1 MDKDEVQLLLDQAR
15 ITLNKGR
22 FKEANK
28 FLDKILGAESHN
40 DQALNLKGLVLFKE
54 DRYAEAVGI
63 FRTLLSMF
71 PSEPTLLTNL
81 GLALL
86 KSEQYVEAEGEL
98 RRALDLGGN
107 AEKIN
112 NYLGLVMSG
121 LGRYK
126 EAQQHFDHAG
136 SKKMADQMLA
146 LMGAADPA
154 PAKSAAAKPA
164 PAPVAPPPPPAPPK
178 AAPASKPAPAAPT
191 KVILAEP
198 DESDAAADDV
208 ALALEASSTTV
219 PPPAP
224 KVKAPAPAPAPV
236 AEPDDDDSIIE
247 GDARASAPLPG
258 LQNLGNKDVLSVA
271 LHALQERFSSV
282 VETSNFGENLQKLS
296 EILSVRKKPDDEL
309 EFPMPSVARVNV
321 GPDPVYA
328 RSSLIVSA
336 TGGLTSAQQNKK
348 YKGRELSTPFGS
360 AEDPIQRVEGKG
372 LIVLE
377 CGQGHRFHT
386 IPIEE
391 ELIYLVEGAVAAFM
405 GEIRFDNG
413 RLPADDGYDLDLVQF
428 RGSGRILV
436 VSQKRLLAVPVAAN
450 DVSLFRYEQVLGW
463 FGNTVPTLAT
473 TRAPFANTTPKL
485 VSFKGEGVVLMS
497 VNTPQ

>member
-28 FLDKILGAESHN
+28 FLDKILAAEPNN

-71 PSEPTLLTNL
+71 NNEPTLLTNL

-86 KSEQYVEAEGEL
+86 KSEQYVEAEVEL
-98 RRALDLGGN
+98 RKALDLGGN

-126 EAQQHFDHAG
+126 EAQLHFDHAG

-146 LMGAADPA
+146 LMGADTTPAKPAA
-154 PAKSAAAKPA
+154 PAKSAPAASETKAAPKTVMA
-164 PAPVAPPPPPAPPK
+164 PAPVQTPK
-178 AAPASKPAPAAPT
+178 AAPTPAQPAAL
-191 KVILAEP
+191 VP
-198 DESDAAADDV
+198 DEGDATADDV
-208 ALALEASSTTV
+208 ASALEASTSAIPV
-219 PPPAP
+219 APAP
-224 KVKAPAPAPAPV
+224 KAKAAPAPTNAH
-236 AEPDDDDSIIE
+236 DQDDDSIIE
-247 GDARASAPLPG
+247 GDAQAAPIPG

-282 VETSNFGENLQKLS
+282 VETSDFGENLQKLS
-296 EILSVRKKPDDEL
+296 EILSVRKKPEDEL

-336 TGGLTSAQQNKK
+336 TGGLTSTQQNKK
-348 YKGRELSTPFGS
+348 YKGKELSTPFGS
-360 AEDPIQRVEGKG
+360 SEDPIQRVEGKG

-391 ELIYLVEGAVAAFM
+391 ELIYLVEGVVAAFV
-405 GEIRFDNG
+405 GELRFDNG

-450 DVSLFRYEQVLGW
+450 DVSLFRYDQVLGW
-463 FGNTVPTLAT
+463 FGNTVPTLAA
-473 TRAPFANTTPKL
+473 TRAPFTHSTPKL